1 MSATKMGSITVGEAL
16 AYILSHFAP
25 LPPEPTPLAEADGR
39 VLAEDVTS
47 DIDIPPFANSA
58 MDGYAVRAADT
69 QGATRAAPRP
79 LRVIG
84 NVAAGYVAG
93 ATVGPGEAVRIM
105 TGAPL
110 PDGADAVI
118 RFEETSEGDAL
129 HAGAAHAGNRPP
141 EGAKAAW
148 RDVAGGH
155 AASGVTEVQLY
166 AGVQPWDNVR
176 HAGEDVRRGQVV
188 LARGTV
194 IRPFEVALLAAVG
207 RPQVLTHRRPRVAI
221 LSTGDELVD
230 VDQPVGPGQIR
241 NSNSYGLA
249 AQVRAA
255 GGVPILLGIAR
266 DNLEELT
273 ARVAEG
279 LAQAPDLF
287 VTSAGVSV
295 GDYDIVKDVLD
306 REGTMHFWQVRMKP
320 GKPLAFGVVRGVPL
334 LGLPGNPVS
343 SLVSMEQ
350 FGRPAILKMLG
361 RLHLARPVVT
371 VRALEAI
378 PNKSGREHYIRAVVT
393 RNANGEYEARST
405 GEQGSGILTS
415 LTGANAML
423 IVEETRTLVQ
433 PGETVRAIMLDW
445 PEQVF

>member
-25 LPPEPTPLAEADGR
+25 LPPEPTPLADADGR

-47 DIDIPPFANSA
+47 DSDIPPFANSA
-58 MDGYAVRAADT
+58 MDGYAVRAVDT
-69 QGATRAAPRP
+69 QGAARATPRT

-93 ATVGPGEAVRIM
+93 ATVGPGEALRIM

-148 RDVAGGH
+148 RDVAG
-155 AASGVTEVQLY
+155 ATEVQLY
-166 AGVQPWDNVR
+166 AGVQTWDNVR

-207 RPQVLTHRRPRVAI
+207 HPQVLTHRRPRVAI

-266 DNLEELT
+266 DNLAELT
-273 ARVAEG
+273 ARVEEG

-361 RLHLARPVVT
+361 RPHLARPVVT

-378 PNKSGREHYIRAVVT
+378 PNKSGREHYIRAMVT
-393 RNANGEYEARST
+393 RNGDGEYEARST

-415 LTGANAML
+415 LTQANAML

>member
-1 MSATKMGSITVGEAL
+1 VGEAL

-79 LRVIG
+79 LHVIG

-93 ATVGPGEAVRIM
+93 ATVGPGAALRIM

-148 RDVAGGH
+148 RDVAGGN

-166 AGVQPWDNVR
+166 AGVQTWDNVR

-273 ARVAEG
+273 ARVEEG

>member
-1 MSATKMGSITVGEAL
+1 
-16 AYILSHFAP
+16 
-25 LPPEPTPLAEADGR
+25 
-39 VLAEDVTS
+39 
-47 DIDIPPFANSA
+47 
-58 MDGYAVRAADT
+58 
-69 QGATRAAPRP
+69 
-79 LRVIG
+79 
-84 NVAAGYVAG
+84 
-93 ATVGPGEAVRIM
+93 
-105 TGAPL
+105 
-110 PDGADAVI
+110 
-118 RFEETSEGDAL
+118 
-129 HAGAAHAGNRPP
+129 
-141 EGAKAAW
+141 
-148 RDVAGGH
+148 VAGGN

-207 RPQVLTHRRPRVAI
+207 RPRVLTHRRPRVAI

-273 ARVAEG
+273 ARVEEG

-361 RLHLARPVVT
+361 RPHLARPVVT

>member
-1 MSATKMGSITVGEAL
+1 MGSITVGEAL

-58 MDGYAVRAADT
+58 MDGYAVRAAAT
-69 QGATRAAPRP
+69 QDATRAAPRP

-93 ATVGPGEAVRIM
+93 ATVGPGEALRIM

-148 RDVAGGH
+148 RDVAGGN

-273 ARVAEG
+273 ARVEEG

-393 RNANGEYEARST
+393 RNADGEYEARST